1 VETTRAVAPAA
12 HDAASRADLRL
23 PRGARC
29 TLLRYEQRARATR
42 AVRPPAGARR
52 GAAGA
57 AGAAGGLEAL
67 ALAEGESVVVLS
79 HVALEAWGAEWLRVE
94 TRDGRR
100 GLVPR
105 AALAEGGAQ
114 RRAVLRAPD
123 GEEGTC
129 PVDAFKF
136 EDETCPRSTGS
147 CEIADATADAAADGA
162 GGGEAVAGGSGG
174 EGAVVAKCRRAAL
187 ALLAALEAR
196 GDDALTAREA
206 AAQRQASAPLRPPPL
221 PSSRAVDIP
230 SRLPAACGRAVGA
243 PGRARTRCTER

>member
-1 VETTRAVAPAA
+1 METTRAVAPAA

-162 GGGEAVAGGSGG
+162 GGGGGSRGGERGGGRGGRKVPARGARSAGG
-174 EGAVVAKCRRAAL
+174 
-187 ALLAALEAR
+187 AR
-196 GDDALTAREA
+196 GARRRRDHRPRCRGPA
-206 AAQRQASAPLRPPPL
+206 RGKRAPVPPPL
-221 PSSRAVDIP
+221 P
-230 SRLPAACGRAVGA
+230 LL
-243 PGRARTRCTER
+243 ARN